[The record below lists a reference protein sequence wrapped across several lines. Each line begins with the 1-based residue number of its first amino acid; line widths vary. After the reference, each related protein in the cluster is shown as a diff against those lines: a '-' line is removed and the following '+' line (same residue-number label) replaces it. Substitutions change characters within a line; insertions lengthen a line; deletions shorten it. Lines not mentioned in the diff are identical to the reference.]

1 MPAPGPSMSTHRHNP
16 ASSFR
21 PPQNVTWNG
30 HRYLAMPNPVRI
42 GPVKVNLIGYQS
54 VRRDRRVKAA
64 PIGIIRQNQA
74 AAADVAVGEPST
86 RSPLPSRVHADL
98 RASLAAAGR
107 ANI

>member
-30 HRYLAMPNPVRI
+30 HRCLAMPNTVRI
-42 GPVKVNLIGYQS
+42 GPVKVNLIGYQR
-54 VRRDRRVKAA
+54 VRGDRQSTGCL
-64 PIGIIRQNQA
+64 IGIIRQNQA
-74 AAADVAVGEPST
+74 AAGDVAVGEPST

-98 RASLAAAGR
+98 SASLAVAG
-107 ANI
+107 